1 MYSES
6 TVDQERSCQKSVLS
20 FQESS
25 KGSRRHYLYI
35 FKTLNHCLNATC
47 YRKIALCTL
56 FLLVK
61 SFWFSCM
68 INVEWIDSRPRKVVS
83 KIGSLIPRSSEGSR
97 IIWVNTKPRL
107 ATSPNVPRRHYFYK
121 LSMFRQRYRNAK
133 RMGSPSFS
141 CDKWIIHSIIGI
153 QRAMLLNRNVRPTT

>member
-1 MYSES
+1 VLVQNNMLYYSLVDLILFKTLNCLNVLDGTGRIHFLKPLINCLNVLPLDGTVYIISNCKKLLICIHVKRIVCIVNQS

-61 SFWFSCM
+61 SF
-68 INVEWIDSRPRKVVS
+68 
-83 KIGSLIPRSSEGSR
+83 
-97 IIWVNTKPRL
+97 
-107 ATSPNVPRRHYFYK
+107 
-121 LSMFRQRYRNAK
+121 
-133 RMGSPSFS
+133 
-141 CDKWIIHSIIGI
+141 
-153 QRAMLLNRNVRPTT
+153 